1 MYTVPRSAREKSRPS
16 SISFLNTITTDPGD
30 QVVKV
35 IVFGSVSRGQA
46 TDDSDIDLL
55 VVMKSKDYRIRR
67 QLIRHAYDIFLET
80 GRLISVKAISE
91 TDCKRERDFSHL
103 SEIAAEG
110 VRVA

>member
-1 MYTVPRSAREKSRPS
+1 MPVQEKFQTVINA
-16 SISFLNTITTDPGD
+16 FLNKTTTDLGD
-30 QVVKV
+30 QILKV

-55 VVMKSKDYRIRR
+55 VVIKSEDYLIRR

-80 GRLISVKAISE
+80 GRLISVKVISE
-91 TDCKRERDFSHL
+91 TDWKREKNFSFF
-103 SEIAAEG
+103 SEIAADG

>member
-1 MYTVPRSAREKSRPS
+1 MYTVPMSVQEKSRPFT
-16 SISFLNTITTDPGD
+16 IAFLNTITTDPGD

-35 IVFGSVSRGQA
+35 IVSGSVSRGRA

-55 VVMKSKDYRIRR
+55 VIMKSEDYHIRR

-91 TDCKRERDFSHL
+91 KDCKRERNFSFF